1 MVTRQQARA
10 PGAERTP
17 REGVGVESVQDGN
30 KVLTWAVRGGGAARG
45 HRIHHSISRVQ
56 GLRRMNQ

>member
-56 GLRRMNQ
+56 A